1 MVTQL
6 QILNYKKSLV
16 LKNRFRK
23 YLPVVV
29 DIETGGFDPA
39 SNAILEI
46 AITLIEEENKKL
58 IVGETFRH
66 HIIPFEGSIVEKE
79 SLEFTK
85 INLDHPLRNAV
96 TESEALNDLFKI
108 INKAK
113 NKYECSRA
121 ILVGHNAHFDN
132 SFLTESLKRN
142 NIKKTPFHKFSV
154 IDTVSLGVLATG
166 QTVLARICDKLN
178 IDYDNDEAHSAAY
191 DTVVTAQVFC
201 SILNKYDS

>member
-1 MVTQL
+1 M
-6 QILNYKKSLV
+6 

-29 DIETGGFDPA
+29 DIETGGFDPDI
-39 SNAILEI
+39 NAILEI
-46 AITLIEEENKKL
+46 AITLIEEEKGIL
-58 IVGETFRH
+58 VPGDTFRH
-66 HIIPFEGSIVEKE
+66 HINPFEGSIVEKE

-85 INLDHPLRNAV
+85 IKLDHPLRNAI
-96 TESEALNDLFKI
+96 EEAEALNDLFKI

-121 ILVGHNAHFDN
+121 ILVGHNAHFDK
-132 SFLTESLKRN
+132 SFLDSSVNRN
-142 NIKKTPFHKFSV
+142 KIKKTPFHKFSV

-166 QTVLARICDKLN
+166 QTVLARICDELS

-191 DTVVTAQVFC
+191 DTKVTAEVFC
-201 SILNKYDS
+201 SIINKFDS

>member
-1 MVTQL
+1 MVTQP
-6 QILNYKKSLV
+6 QILNYKKNLV

-29 DIETGGFDPA
+29 DIETGGFDPT

-66 HIIPFEGSIVEKE
+66 HIVPFEGSIVEKE

>member
-1 MVTQL
+1 MVTQP

-29 DIETGGFDPA
+29 DIETGGFNPT

-66 HIIPFEGSIVEKE
+66 HIVPFEGSIVEKE

>member
-6 QILNYKKSLV
+6 QIQNYKKSLV

-29 DIETGGFDPA
+29 DIETGGFDPDV
-39 SNAILEI
+39 NAILEI
-46 AITLIEEENKKL
+46 AITLIEEKHNKYFP
-58 IVGETFRH
+58 GETFRH
-66 HIIPFEGSIVEKE
+66 HIKPFEGSIVEKE

-85 INLDHPLRNAV
+85 IKLDHPLRKAV
-96 TESEALNDLFKI
+96 LENDALQHLFKI
-108 INKAK
+108 INKEK

-121 ILVGHNAHFDN
+121 ILVGHNAHFDK
-132 SFLTESLKRN
+132 SFLDASVLRN

-166 QTVLARICDKLN
+166 QTVLARICEKLS
-178 IDYDNDEAHSAAY
+178 IEYDNDKAHSAAY
-191 DTVVTAQVFC
+191 DTKVTAEVFC
-201 SILNKYDS
+201 KIVNNFNF

>member
-1 MVTQL
+1 M
-6 QILNYKKSLV
+6 

-29 DIETGGFDPA
+29 DIETGGFDPEL
-39 SNAILEI
+39 NAILEI
-46 AITLIEEENKKL
+46 AITLIEEHDKNFV
-58 IVGETFRH
+58 VGETYRH
-66 HIIPFEGSIVEKE
+66 HIIPFENSIIEKE

-85 INLDHPLRNAV
+85 IKLDHPLRNAID
-96 TESEALNDLFKI
+96 EKDAIKDIFKI
-108 INKAK
+108 INKVK

-132 SFLTESLKRN
+132 SFLDAALKRN

-166 QTVLARICDKLN
+166 QTVLARICDKLE
-178 IDYDNDEAHSAAY
+178 IDYDNDQAHSAAY
-191 DTVVTAQVFC
+191 DTLVTAKVFC
-201 SILNKYDS
+201 SIVNGYDN

>member
-29 DIETGGFDPA
+29 DIETGGFDPT

-66 HIIPFEGSIVEKE
+66 HIVPFEGSIVEKE

-191 DTVVTAQVFC
+191 DTVVTAEVFC